1 MAITVTPEE
10 KQVLQNVLVPPQ
22 PKVLLSVVAEARKD
36 DPSIPFIVDE
46 INGDMGIASAVL
58 QVVNSAAYRRALPIE
73 SIEQAVLVLGI
84 RRIVTLVRSVALK
97 SSMEHSQRLQ
107 GFWARANR
115 IAGAAATFADLLE
128 RPKLVDFAYMLGLFH
143 EAGVPIMFQNYPAYS
158 DLLLHAEQLGWL
170 GLFDLEKQ
178 KCETNHCAIGALL
191 ARKWKLPRPI
201 IEVIYYQHDTE
212 GLFSSGELS
221 DVSLEMLSILKL
233 ARQTVAIL
241 QGRDPQNSEWT
252 TVLEPMLDFWQL
264 EESDFEDLI
273 NRCIDKMDDNG

>member
-10 KQVLQNVLVPPQ
+10 KKVLQNVLVPPQ
-22 PKVLLSVVAEARKD
+22 PKALLTVVAEARKD
-36 DPSIPFIVDE
+36 DPSIPFIVDA

-97 SSMEHSQRLQ
+97 SSMEHSQRLE
-107 GFWARANR
+107 GFWSRANR
-115 IAGAAATFADLLE
+115 IAAAAATFAELLD
-128 RPKLVDFAYMLGLFH
+128 RPRLVDFAYMLGLFH
-143 EAGVPIMFQNYPAYS
+143 ESGVPIMFQNYPDYS
-158 DLLLHAEQLGWL
+158 DILLHSEQLGWL
-170 GLFDLEKQ
+170 GLFEMEKQ
-178 KCETNHCAIGALL
+178 QCATNHCAIGALL

-212 GLFSSGELS
+212 GLFTSGELS

-241 QGRDPQNSEWT
+241 QGRDPHNSEWSA
-252 TVLEPMLDFWQL
+252 VMEQMLDFWHL
-264 EESDFEDLI
+264 EESDLDELI
-273 NRCIDKMDDNG
+273 NRCIEKFEVND

>member
-10 KQVLQNVLVPPQ
+10 KKVLQNVLVPPQ
-22 PKVLLSVVAEARKD
+22 PKVLLEVVAEGRKE
-36 DPSIPFIVDE
+36 DPSIPVIVDA

-97 SSMEHSQRLQ
+97 SSMEHSQRLE
-107 GFWARANR
+107 GFWRRANR
-115 IAGAAATFADLLE
+115 IAVAASNFADYLE
-128 RPKLVDFAYMLGLFH
+128 RPRLVDFSYMLGLFH
-143 EAGVPIMFQNYPAYS
+143 EAGVPIMFQNYPAYG
-158 DLLLHAEQLGWL
+158 DILQHAEQLGWL
-170 GLFDLEKQ
+170 GLFDMEKQ
-178 KCETNHCAIGALL
+178 QCETNHCAIGALL

-212 GLFSSGELS
+212 GLFTSGELS
-221 DVSLEMLSILKL
+221 DVSLEMMSILKL

-241 QGRDPQNSEWT
+241 QGRDPLNSEWT
-252 TVLEPMLDFWQL
+252 SVLEQIQDFWHV
-264 EESDFEDLI
+264 EESELDEMI
-273 NRCIDKMDDNG
+273 NRCIENLDDSD